1 MDDRQIVILVVI
13 PLILLWIAALADAFA
28 RSDLSWPKKI
38 AWAVAIL
45 LLPFL
50 GVALYFIARPPN
62 PPEGKRY
69 GDEEQRTTAVVDT
82 LENLRAKHA
91 AGELSDEAYLTAK
104 QQALGL
110 TDQPSS

>member
-1 MDDRQIVILVVI
+1 MDAPLNVILVVI
-13 PLILLWIAALADAFA
+13 PLILLWIAALADAFS

-69 GDEEQRTTAVVDT
+69 GDEEPRTTAVVDT
-82 LENLRAKHA
+82 LENLRAQHA
-91 AGELSDEAYLTAK
+91 AGELSDEAYLAAK
-104 QQALGL
+104 RQAMGL